1 MNTNAVAL
9 AGTTPGDSVQI
20 TGSATDMLGLLR
32 VTFTNSKT
40 VLAELLQNSRRA
52 GATVVE
58 ILLEGETL
66 RIRDNGCG
74 IADFRVLF
82 AIARSGWDE
91 ATQRADAPYGAGFL
105 AAAFACEGLVIT
117 SRGQRLAA
125 ATAHIVAGQPAVL
138 TAAEDDGWTEIAL
151 ECQGLGDVH
160 AIYQALKGYV
170 RGFPVPVFF
179 NGEELPRPFA
189 VGNTDLVDSPIG
201 KVSPGVLLGQEPEH
215 YFLQGLPIEAQP
227 RGRFVYPG
235 WSLGDGTRCV
245 HLDPALFKGRMP
257 DRAQLLEPSESFD
270 RIRSGLQG
278 AARERLAE
286 LAASMDPAAFVKE
299 HWEAAEKLKMVE
311 LLNAL
316 PFLADKHLYVLS
328 AYPRRTPVNFDAD
341 YVSPVIS
348 HRTPIPRAQLEA
360 SGIWE
365 LDPYDFDGGDALH
378 AMVAHVVGVPVVDN
392 AIPKGHWAEG
402 LVKAVKASDFVLETG
417 KELGRGTL
425 DCWDR
430 TVDVV
435 LVESLGVTAAD
446 TAAGRLLLEG
456 SRSLPFY
463 FDPEA
468 SELLVTEAA
477 IPCTDRQTLVR
488 QVADFSDDGWD
499 EDAEDETIDR
509 LGVLLDSLRG
519 KPPVE
524 VFSGM
529 IRNCMNMSPP
539 DLLKGRAF
547 KVTFDAAG
555 VMSFEDA

>member
-9 AGTTPGDSVQI
+9 AGTTPGDSVQV

-32 VTFTNSKT
+32 VTFSNSKT

-58 ILLEGETL
+58 ILLEDETL

-117 SRGQRLAA
+117 SRGQQL
-125 ATAHIVAGQPAVL
+125 VAETSRIIAGKHAVL
-138 TAAEDDGWTEIAL
+138 VVAPDDGWTEIAL
-151 ECQGLGDVH
+151 VCQGLGDVH
-160 AIYQALKGYV
+160 AIYQALKDYV

-201 KVSPGVLLGQEPEH
+201 KVSPGVLLGQEPKH

-227 RGRFVYPG
+227 RGRGVYSG

-257 DRAQLLEPSESFD
+257 DRAQLLEPIDSFD

-286 LAASMDPAAFVKE
+286 LAAGMDPAEFATQ
-299 HWEAAEKLKMVE
+299 HWDAAEKLGMVD
-311 LLNAL
+311 LLNTL
-316 PFLADKHLYVLS
+316 PLLADKHLYVLS
-328 AYPRRTPVNFDAD
+328 GYPRRTPVNFEAD

-348 HRTPIPRAQLEA
+348 YQTPVPRAQLEA
-360 SGIWE
+360 TGIWA
-365 LDPYDFDGGDALH
+365 LDPYDYDDGDALH
-378 AMVAHVVGVPVVDN
+378 AMVAHWVGVPVVDK
-392 AIPKGHWAEG
+392 AIPKGHWAKA
-402 LVKAVKASDFVLETG
+402 LVKPVKASDFVLEKG
-417 KELGRGTL
+417 KELGRGKL

-435 LVESLGVTAAD
+435 LVETLTVTAAD
-446 TAAGRLLLEG
+446 PASGLLEG

-468 SELLVTEAA
+468 SELLVTDAA

-499 EDAEDETIDR
+499 EDAEDETIAR

-547 KVTFDAAG
+547 KVSFDAAG